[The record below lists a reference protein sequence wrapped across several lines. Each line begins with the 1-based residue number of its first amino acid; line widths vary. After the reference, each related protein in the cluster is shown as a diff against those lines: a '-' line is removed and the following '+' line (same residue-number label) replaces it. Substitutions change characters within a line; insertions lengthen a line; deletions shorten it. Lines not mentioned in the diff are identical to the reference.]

1 MKVREATVK
10 DVPQMVLL
18 SEEKRTIYESY
29 QPVFWCKAGDSAEKQ
44 TSYFE
49 SLLLRD
55 NHISLVCETGQNLSG
70 FLFGAVTN
78 APPVYDPGGKSCMID
93 DFCIS
98 ANAQWENEGRALL
111 DDSRQKAVLLG
122 AVQFVIV
129 CGQKDEPKRK
139 FLSDYNLTVA
149 SEWYTGAF

>member
-1 MKVREATVK
+1 MEIRDATLN

-18 SEEKRTIYESY
+18 SEQKRTIYESY
-29 QPVFWCKAGDSAEKQ
+29 QPVFWRKASDSAEMQ

-49 SLLLRD
+49 SLLSRD
-55 NHISLVCETGQNLSG
+55 NHISLVCEEGQNLSG
-70 FLFGAVTN
+70 FLFGAVAN
-78 APPVYDPGGKSCMID
+78 APPVYDPGGKACMVD

-98 ANAQWENEGRALL
+98 ANAQWESQGRALL
-111 DDSRQKAVLLG
+111 DATRKRALLLG
-122 AVQFVIV
+122 AVQFVVV

-149 SEWYTGAF
+149 SEWYTGSI